1 MAHTFAPF
9 SALDDLDIPEPSKR
23 NVGRKERVGS
33 AVAGAALAAYGVSRR
48 DRWGVALGLL
58 GGALLVRGS
67 RGFCEGYALLG
78 IDTAGGLDGRGVPGD
93 VGIRIEH
100 TVEIA
105 KSPMELYHFWHTL
118 TNLPEILP
126 HVKSVTVEG
135 ARSHW
140 VVAGPVG
147 HDVHWI
153 AEFISENPGEVLAWQ
168 SLPGSEVHNAGSVRF
183 ESLDDGASTRMK
195 VAIEYLP
202 PGGKLGAALAALL
215 QASPQKQ
222 LEADLE
228 RFKARMEAV

>member
-1 MAHTFAPF
+1 MEEVEVAETPR
-9 SALDDLDIPEPSKR
+9 R
-23 NVGRKERVGS
+23 NVGQPERVGS
-33 AVAGAALAAYGVSRR
+33 VVAGSALAAYGLFRR
-48 DRWGVALGLL
+48 DGWGVALGLL
-58 GGALLVRGS
+58 GGALIVRGS
-67 RGFCEGYALLG
+67 CGYCEGYARLG
-78 IDTAGGLDGRGVPGD
+78 IDTAGGFEGRGVPGD
-93 VGIRIEH
+93 AGIRVEH
-100 TVEIA
+100 TVWIA

-118 TNLPEILP
+118 TNLPGILP

-153 AEFISENPGEVLAWQ
+153 AEFISETPGEVLAWQ

-183 ESLDDGASTRMK
+183 DSLDGGASTRLK

-202 PGGKLGAALAALL
+202 PGGKLGAALAAFL

-228 RFKARMEAV
+228 RFKERMEAPSEQES